1 MYNFKYY
8 TIYVF
13 LKRKNING
21 IIGTEIKIVNYN
33 CLKYHIILVCK
44 LY

>member
-13 LKRKNING
+13 FKRKNING
-21 IIGTEIKIVNYN
+21 IIGTEF
-33 CLKYHIILVCK
+33 K
-44 LY
+44 LT